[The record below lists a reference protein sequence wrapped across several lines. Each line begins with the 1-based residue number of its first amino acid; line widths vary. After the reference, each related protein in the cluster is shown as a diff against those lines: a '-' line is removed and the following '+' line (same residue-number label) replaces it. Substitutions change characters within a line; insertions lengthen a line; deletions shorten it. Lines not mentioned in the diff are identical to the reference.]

1 MASPSPLALLDNIE
15 NISSKNE
22 EKEYIGVLTERK
34 NDGKL
39 VPTIH
44 ADSDND
50 ENSADFDPFSEQP
63 MSKLAFQCNICNK
76 RYQRKGMLDKH
87 IKKNMH

>member
-1 MASPSPLALLDNIE
+1 MKI
-15 NISSKNE
+15 K
-22 EKEYIGVLTERK
+22 KRR
-34 NDGKL
+34 KL

-44 ADSDND
+44 ADSDID
-50 ENSADFDPFSEQP
+50 ENSADFDPFSERP
-63 MSKLAFQCNICNK
+63 MSKLAFLYNISNK